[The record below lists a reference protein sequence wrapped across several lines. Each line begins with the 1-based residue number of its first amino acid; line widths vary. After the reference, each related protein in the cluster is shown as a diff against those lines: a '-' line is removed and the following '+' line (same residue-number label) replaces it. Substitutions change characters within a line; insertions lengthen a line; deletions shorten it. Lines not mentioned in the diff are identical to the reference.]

1 MFSNRN
7 MAISKTE
14 LKKMQASADDACKL
28 MKVLANRDRMM
39 LLCEIAQGEKC
50 VSELEVALDLHQPTL
65 SQQLTVLR
73 KEKLVKTRRE
83 GKQIYYTLSS
93 QVAVAVMSVLYKHYC
108 KK

>member
-1 MFSNRN
+1 MH
-7 MAISKTE
+7 
-14 LKKMQASADDACKL
+14 ASAADACKL
-28 MKVLANRDRMM
+28 MKVLSNRDRMM

-50 VSELEVALDLHQPTL
+50 VSELETALDLHQPTL

-83 GKQIYYTLSS
+83 GKQIYYSLSS
-93 QVAVAVMSVLYKHYC
+93 QVVVAVMGLLYKHYC